1 MAKYY
6 IGVDLGGTNI
16 AAGIVNEDGEI
27 LFRKSVKTNLP
38 QPEHVIENKICNLC
52 KDLCKENGFEI
63 GVDITSIGIGTP
75 GNVNSETGVVGF
87 NVNFGYID
95 WHLKEKVEKQIPGV
109 EVFVENDANSAVI
122 AEVIAGC
129 AKGCEHAVI
138 LTLGTG
144 VGAGVIVDGKV
155 LNGYNQ
161 SAAEIGH
168 MVIAAGGRQCNCG
181 RKGCFERYCSATALI
196 SDTKE
201 AMLANPDSKLW
212 KVCPNI
218 ERVNAKT
225 VFDANEL
232 GDETAK
238 QVIDNYI
245 EYLACGITNV
255 VNIFQPEVICIG
267 GGISKEGDNLI
278 VPLKTFVEGDNYAR
292 SIKKKAEIRTALLGN
307 DAGIIGAAY
316 ICDLYK

>member
-1 MAKYY
+1 MGKFY

-16 AAGIVNEDGEI
+16 AAGIVNENGEI
-27 LFRKSVKTNLP
+27 LCRKSVKTNLP
-38 QPEHVIENKICNLC
+38 QPEHVIEDKICNLC
-52 KDLCKENGFEI
+52 KDLCKENGYEI
-63 GVDITSIGIGTP
+63 GKDIESIGIGTP

-95 WHLKEKVEKQIPGV
+95 WHLKEKVEKQIPGI

-168 MVIAAGGRQCNCG
+168 MVISAGGRQCNCG

-201 AMLANPDSKLW
+201 AMLANPDSKIW

-225 VFDANEL
+225 VFDAQAM
-232 GDETAK
+232 GDETADK
-238 QVIDNYI
+238 VIANYI

-255 VNIFQPEVICIG
+255 VNIFQPQVFCLG
-267 GGISKEGDNLI
+267 GGVSNQEEGL
-278 VPLKTFVEGDNYAR
+278 LKPIREYLDREDYAR
-292 SIKKKAEIRTALLGN
+292 HLMKRVTLKIATFRN
-307 DAGIIGAAY
+307 DAGIIGAAMLGVY
-316 ICDLYK
+316 NA

>member
-1 MAKYY
+1 MGKLY

-16 AAGIVNEDGEI
+16 VAGIVNENGEI
-27 LFRKSVKTNLP
+27 LSKKSTKTNLP
-38 QPEHVIENKICNLC
+38 QPEYVIEGKICNLC
-52 KDLCKENGFEI
+52 KELCSENGYKLGE
-63 GVDITSIGIGTP
+63 DITSIGIGTP

-95 WHLKEKVEKQIPGV
+95 WHLKEKVEEQIPGV
-109 EVFVENDANSAVI
+109 EVFIENDANAAVI

-129 AKGCEHAVI
+129 AKGCDHAVI

-181 RKGCFERYCSATALI
+181 RKGCFERYSSATALI

-201 AMLANPDSKLW
+201 AMLANPQSKLW
-212 KVCPNI
+212 KVCPDI
-218 ERVNAKT
+218 GDVNAKT
-225 VFDANEL
+225 VFDAKEL
-232 GDETAK
+232 GDETAIE
-238 QVIDNYI
+238 VINKYI
-245 EYLACGITNV
+245 EYLACGIINV
-255 VNIFQPEVICIG
+255 VNIFQPEVVCLG
-267 GGISKEGDNLI
+267 GGVSNQQEGLINPIKEYLDNEDYARHLMKR
-278 VPLKTFVEGDNYAR
+278 VTLKTATFR
-292 SIKKKAEIRTALLGN
+292 N
-307 DAGIIGAAY
+307 DAGVIGAAMLGVY
-316 ICDLYK
+316 NA

>member
-1 MAKYY
+1 MGKLY

-16 AAGIVNEDGEI
+16 VAGIVNESGEI
-27 LFRKSVKTNLP
+27 LFKKSTKTNLP
-38 QPEHVIENKICNLC
+38 QPEYVIESKICNLC
-52 KDLCKENGFEI
+52 KELCAENGYVL
-63 GVDITSIGIGTP
+63 GKDITSIGIGTP

-95 WHLKEKVEKQIPGV
+95 WHLKEKVEEQIPNV

-168 MVIAAGGRQCNCG
+168 MVIVAGGRQCNCG
-181 RKGCFERYCSATALI
+181 RKGCFERYSSATALI

-201 AMLANPDSKLW
+201 AMLANPGSKLW
-212 KVCPNI
+212 KICPDI
-218 ERVNAKT
+218 GDVNAKT
-225 VFDANEL
+225 VFDANDL

-238 QVIDNYI
+238 QVIDHYI
-245 EYLACGITNV
+245 EYLACGIINV
-255 VNIFQPEVICIG
+255 VNIFQPEVVCLG
-267 GGISKEGDNLI
+267 GGVSNQQEGLINPIKEYLDN
-278 VPLKTFVEGDNYAR
+278 EDYAR
-292 SIKKKAEIRTALLGN
+292 HLMKRVTLKIATFRN
-307 DAGIIGAAY
+307 DAGVIGAAMLGVY
-316 ICDLYK
+316 NA

>member
-6 IGVDLGGTNI
+6 IGVDLAGTNI
-16 AAGIVNEDGEI
+16 AAGIVNENGEI

-38 QPEHVIENKICNLC
+38 QPEYVIENKICNLC
-52 KDLCKENGFEI
+52 KDLCQENGFVL
-63 GVDITSIGIGTP
+63 GKDITSIGVGTP
-75 GNVNSETGVVGF
+75 GNVNSETGVIGF

-95 WHLKEKVEKQIPGV
+95 WHLKERIEEQISNV
-109 EVFVENDANSAVI
+109 EVLIENDANSAVI

-168 MVIAAGGRQCNCG
+168 MVISAGGRQCNCG

-201 AMLANPDSKLW
+201 AMLANPGSKLW
-212 KVCPNI
+212 NVCPNI
-218 ERVNAKT
+218 DKVNAKT

-232 GDETAK
+232 GDEVAK

-255 VNIFQPEVICIG
+255 VNIFQPEVVCLG
-267 GGISKEGDNLI
+267 GGVSNQKEGLLRPIQEYLD
-278 VPLKTFVEGDNYAR
+278 KEDYAR
-292 SIKKKAEIRTALLGN
+292 HLMKRVTLKIARFRN
-307 DAGIIGAAY
+307 DAGIIGAAMLGVY
-316 ICDLYK
+316 NA